1 MVVIPGKDRKRA
13 VIMADHYDTAYME
26 DCFDG
31 RVGQAGARLA
41 ACGADDN
48 HSATVA
54 LMLAAPIFMKLSK
67 QGKLQHDIWLVHLTG
82 EEFPSDC
89 MGRQVFNQ
97 AAGGESPGSALAKG
111 KMKDLSKVKV
121 EGVFDLDMIAHNND
135 KNRTSFRS
143 LRAPVQ
149 HRSGWLT
156 RLTWPTL
163 HGTS

>member
-1 MVVIPGKDRKRA
+1 VALMN
-13 VIMADHYDTAYME
+13 
-26 DCFDG
+26 
-31 RVGQAGARLA
+31 
-41 ACGADDN
+41 N

-89 MGRQVFNQ
+89 MGARYFNQ
-97 AAGGESPGSALAKG
+97 AAVENRLALHLPKG

-135 KNRTSFRS
+135 KEPDIFQI
-143 LRAPVQ
+143 A
-149 HRSGWLT
+149 SGTGAASQRLAY